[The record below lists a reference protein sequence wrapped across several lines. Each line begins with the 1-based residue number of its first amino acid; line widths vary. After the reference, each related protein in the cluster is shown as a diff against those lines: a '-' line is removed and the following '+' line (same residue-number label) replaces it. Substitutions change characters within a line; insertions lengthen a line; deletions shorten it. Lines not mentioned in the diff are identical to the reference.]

1 MHDTFRV
8 TERTYISHIFLHEI
22 ADPELHITPGRI
34 ELEWNDRIGR

>member
-22 ADPELHITPGRI
+22 VDPELHITSGRI